1 MANNSPLNIGTDA
14 AGGYLFEEQYGQQ
27 FIDGIRREAAV
38 ASLARVDSLAGK
50 RQLYT
55 VYGGRPTVSF
65 VDEGAEKPVTGAEF
79 SQLTLNV
86 KKLAAIVVYSQ
97 ELIEDAQSDPR
108 VLINQ
113 DLAAAFAQK
122 IDAHCLGFEAGS
134 AITGSFDSEIGAST
148 ATTEL
153 GSGGDA
159 IATSVSVAMEKVEAA
174 GYTPNG
180 IILASDAKAALRD
193 ARQTVET
200 AQPVYTPGYT
210 MAPDNLYGVN
220 ISYSSNL
227 DGYPAGAGKVLGV
240 VGDFSNAVLGI
251 RTDLTARISDSATVN
266 IGGTQHNLWQ
276 RNEVAVLWETR
287 VGFVAHDVNN
297 SFAIITN
304 AS

>member
-14 AGGYLFEEQYGQQ
+14 AGGFLFHEQYGQQ

-38 ASLARVDSLAGK
+38 ASLARVDSLVGK

-86 KKLAAIVVYSQ
+86 KKLAAVVVYTQ
-97 ELIEDAQSDPR
+97 ELLEDAEDDPR

-122 IDAHCLGFEAGS
+122 IDAHALGYENGS
-134 AITGSFDSEIGAST
+134 AITSSFDSELGAST
-148 ATTEL
+148 ATHEL
-153 GSGGDA
+153 GATGDA
-159 IATSVSVAMEKVEAA
+159 IAKSVSDAMESVEAA

-180 IILASDAKAALRD
+180 IILSSDSKAQLRN

-200 AQPVYTPGYT
+200 AQPVYAPGFT
-210 MAPDNLYGVN
+210 QAPDTLYGMN

-227 DGYPAGAGKVLGV
+227 DGFNAASGKVVGV
-240 VGDFSNAVLGI
+240 VGDFSQAVLGI
-251 RTDLTARISDSATVN
+251 RTDLTARVSDTATVN

-287 VGFVAHDVNN
+287 VGFVAHDVNGAF
-297 SFAIITN
+297 SVITN
-304 AS
+304 NS

>member
-14 AGGYLFEEQYGQQ
+14 AGGFLFQEEYGQQ

-38 ASLARVDSLAGK
+38 ASLARVDRLIGK
-50 RQLYT
+50 RQKYT
-55 VYGGRPTVSF
+55 IYGGRPTVSF

-86 KKLAAIVVYSQ
+86 KKLAAIVVYTQ
-97 ELIEDAQSDPR
+97 ELLEDAQDDPR

-122 IDAHCLGFEAGS
+122 IDAHALGYEAGS
-134 AITGSFDSEIGAST
+134 AITSSFDSELAAST
-148 ATTEL
+148 ATNEL

-159 IATSVSVAMEKVEAA
+159 IAKAVSEAMEDVEAA

-180 IILASDAKAALRD
+180 LILASDAKAALRD

-210 MAPDNLYGVN
+210 QGPDSIYGLP

-227 DGYPAGAGKVLGV
+227 DGFPAGSGKVAGV
-240 VGDFSNAVLGI
+240 VGDFSQAVLGI
-251 RTDLTARISDSATVN
+251 RMDLTARVSDQATVN
-266 IGGTQHNLWQ
+266 IGGTQHNLFQ

-287 VGFVAHDVNN
+287 VGFVAHDVDGA
-297 SFAIITN
+297 FAVITN